1 MFAYSKIGFFAVLQL
16 LLESLSAFTYLMRL
30 MRLGLE
36 CNVKLLVQNAINLW
50 IAHHSEEMSFDVFCS
65 S

>member
-1 MFAYSKIGFFAVLQL
+1 
-16 LLESLSAFTYLMRL
+16 MRL

-50 IAHHSEEMSFDVFCS
+50 IAHHSEEMSFAHHS
-65 S
+65 EEMS